1 MKETR
6 KGETKEGR
14 QGWSHELIEE
24 SRKEQANT
32 GIGKVMKNLRIR
44 LTLWQEDHK

>member
-6 KGETKEGR
+6 NRDTKEGR
-14 QGWSHELIEE
+14 QGWSYELMEE

-44 LTLWQEDHK
+44 LTLWQEYQK